1 MALMRAYQQTLRMP
15 LPTIAVCG
23 DDEARV
29 EKFYVT
35 DSMLWLVTPYAL
47 EISRVKFDK
56 EKKVALTY
64 CSI

>member
-15 LPTIAVCG
+15 LPTIAECG
-23 DDEARV
+23 DNEARV

-47 EISRVKFDK
+47 EISRVKSDK